1 MEERIVELELRSMA
15 QQQTI
20 DELSDVLYRQQR
32 ELDGLRA
39 LVDRLNKKVEEP
51 GLVDAKQQ
59 EKPPHY

>member
-15 QQQTI
+15 QQQTLE
-20 DELSDVLYRQQR
+20 ELSDVLYRQQK

-51 GLVDAKQQ
+51 GVVDAKQQ
-59 EKPPHY
+59 DKPPHY